1 MSNVNSVT
9 VSGNLC
15 ADPEF
20 KEVSAEFQVCNM
32 RLATNRSKKNKET
45 NEYEDEASY
54 FDVTTFGKFAALCAK
69 KLSVGSAVT
78 VQGRLEQQRWET
90 EEGNRS
96 KVVIIATEIDGQDF
110 YKPGGELPDSQDPLF
125 EGPTETAPPS
135 DDDIP
140 F

>member
-1 MSNVNSVT
+1 MSNVNLVA

-15 ADPEF
+15 ADPEY
-20 KEVSAEFQVCNM
+20 KEVSADFQVCNM

-45 NEYEDEASY
+45 GEYEDEASY

-78 VQGRLEQQRWET
+78 VQGRLEQQRWEKDG
-90 EEGNRS
+90 EKRS
-96 KVVIIATEIDGQDF
+96 KVVIIASEIDGQDF
-110 YKPGGELPDSQDPLF
+110 YKPGGELPDSQDPPF
-125 EGPTETAPPS
+125 EGQTEVAPPS
-135 DDDIP
+135 DEDIP